1 MKRPIIH
8 QPILSKGSPT
18 FSLFAAA
25 VDYPGSTLR
34 AAAAAAEI
42 VTEYSDDQNTLL
54 TVPIV
59 EGSLS
64 GQITFHESIT

>member
-34 AAAAAAEI
+34 AAAAAEI